1 MALAGIASL
10 QLIVEPGT
18 KSGSAGCYNTHL
30 HLEAAGI
37 ELARMIPLQEDS
49 WR

>member
-10 QLIVEPGT
+10 QLIVEPSPSGT
-18 KSGSAGCYNTHL
+18 KSGSTGCYDTHL

-37 ELARMIPLQEDS
+37 ELARMT
-49 WR
+49 RV